1 MNISSRNNN
10 DKKRFEHQT
19 RGNVM
24 DNMERKRE
32 LIQLLFQKYGSLLL
46 TREQVAEVLNI
57 STASLDRMKQNG
69 VGIQYQKDGQS
80 GKNGKIR
87 YPVDAV
93 AEFIVQSNI
102 QTA

>member
-1 MNISSRNNN
+1 MGNN
-10 DKKRFEHQT
+10 
-19 RGNVM
+19 
-24 DNMERKRE
+24 ERKKD

-46 TREQVAEVLNI
+46 TREQVAEALNI

-80 GKNGKIR
+80 DKNGKIR
-87 YPVDAV
+87 YPIDSV
-93 AEFIVQSNI
+93 AEFIVMSNV